1 MAKKSKSKKSK
12 AKKTKF
18 ESPEAK
24 SETPDEA
31 KLPTEAVSPSVSTD
45 DVYNLLKAVNEV
57 TLKRIENK
65 IDYLTQRLAPVP
77 DQTKA
82 INDRLKAIQE
92 VDLMG
97 TRQAVDSV
105 FSFLNNPLYPII
117 TAIKSKTDN
126 LP

>member
-12 AKKTKF
+12 AKKTKS
-18 ESPEAK
+18 ETPETK
-24 SETPDEA
+24 SETPD
-31 KLPTEAVSPSVSTD
+31 EAVSPSVSTD

-117 TAIKSKTDN
+117 TAIKSKTDK